1 MEGTMRISSNEK
13 VAKKILDLIHHWDLD
28 ELQIGKYIARVAS
41 RNAFAKF
48 QVVANSAIL
57 ERNEIEGVQI
67 LDNIN

>member
-1 MEGTMRISSNEK
+1 MKTSTNEK
-13 VAKKILDLIHHWDLD
+13 VATKILDLIHHWNID
-28 ELQIGKYIARVAS
+28 EFEIGKYIARVAS

-67 LDNIN
+67 LDNINEQN